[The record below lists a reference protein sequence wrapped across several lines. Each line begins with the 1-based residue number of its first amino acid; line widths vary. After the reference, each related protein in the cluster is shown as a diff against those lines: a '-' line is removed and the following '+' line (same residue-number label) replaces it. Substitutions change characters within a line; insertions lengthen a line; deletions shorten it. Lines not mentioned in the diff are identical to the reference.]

1 MRFETQQDLDNEERV
16 IKAFTKGT
24 PYQKLGDHDID
35 YLIPDRA
42 YVEVKCINSLS
53 TTYDTQ
59 ILSLIKLVK
68 LQEASR
74 KLPTF
79 VVFAYTDKI
88 MYINFNDIDG
98 YIKHSGRKQRKGAAN
113 DREILVFI
121 DKNKLKEI

>member
-1 MRFETQQDLDNEERV
+1 MRFESKQDLENEERV
-16 IKAFTKGT
+16 IKAFTKGV
-24 PYQKLGDHDID
+24 PYQKLGDNDID

-42 YVEVKCINSLS
+42 YVEVKCVNSSS
-53 TTYDTQ
+53 TAYNVQ

-98 YIKHSGRKQRKGAAN
+98 YIKHSGREQRKGAAN

-121 DKNKLKEI
+121 DRKKLIEL